1 MTESDGARID
11 AARAFI
17 ADGHTHGVLA
27 TTRRDGRPQLS
38 PVTAVVDAEGRV
50 VISTREQSA
59 KVRNLR
65 REPRASLVM
74 MSDAFYGPWVQVD
87 GTVEIVEQP
96 EALDLLD
103 DYYRR
108 AAGEHPDWAEY
119 RQAMIDQGRVLLR
132 VPIERAG
139 PVANG

>member
-1 MTESDGARID
+1 MNLDEAREFIRTNH
-11 AARAFI
+11 RA
-17 ADGHTHGVLA
+17 VLA
-27 TTRRDGRPQLS
+27 ATRRDGRPQLT
-38 PVTAVVDAEGRV
+38 PVTVVVDAQGRA
-50 VISTREQSA
+50 VISSVGGTV

-65 REPRASLVM
+65 RDPYASLLVM
-74 MSDAFYGPWVQVD
+74 NDGFYGDFVQVE

-119 RQAMIDQGRVLLR
+119 REAMIRDRRVVIRIDL
-132 VPIERAG
+132 VRAG
-139 PVANG
+139 PNVSG